1 MRKALLIALLVILI
15 ILAVIFG
22 PLLTIW
28 IINTLFGTSTPYTF
42 ITWLAA
48 LLGHLSIRGLANH
61 RKD

>member
-1 MRKALLIALLVILI
+1 MKDAATIAALVILI
-15 ILAVIFG
+15 ILAAIFG

-48 LLGHLSIRGLANH
+48 LLGHLSIRGLSKH
-61 RKD
+61 KD